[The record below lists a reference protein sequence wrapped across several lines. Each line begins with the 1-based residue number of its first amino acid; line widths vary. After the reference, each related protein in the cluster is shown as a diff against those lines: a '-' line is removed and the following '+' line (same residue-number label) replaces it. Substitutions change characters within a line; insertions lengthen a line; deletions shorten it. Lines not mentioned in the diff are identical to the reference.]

1 MIRIRTATQETD
13 LDPGRFRNLGELLAA
28 WQQEQPERMVVR
40 ELELDGQQYEAP
52 DPALFDSLCL
62 SRASE
67 ARIEAVSARS
77 VALSSLESA
86 AEYAPRVRDASLET
100 ALRFR
105 SGRSDLAAPLLAEL
119 MDALV
124 VLSSALAAASAE
136 LGDAAAELA
145 GLDSEL
151 DACLA
156 GLLGAHQRRDWIH
169 LADGLEFE
177 LTDLLDRWSE
187 RIQRIAPTTSAAA

>member
-1 MIRIRTATQETD
+1 MIHIRTESRESE
-13 LDPGRFRNLGELLAA
+13 LDPGHFRNLGELLAA
-28 WQQEQPERMVVR
+28 WQQQQPERMVVR
-40 ELELDGQQYEAP
+40 ELELDGQQYQAP
-52 DPALFDSLCL
+52 DPALFDALSL
-62 SRASE
+62 SRSSE

-105 SGRSDLAAPLLAEL
+105 SGRPDLAAPLLAEL
-119 MDALV
+119 MDALI
-124 VLSSALAAASAE
+124 VLSSALAAAGAE
-136 LGDAAAELA
+136 LGDAAAELV

-151 DACLA
+151 DGCLA
-156 GLLGAHQRRDWIH
+156 GLVGAHQRRDWID

-177 LTDLLDRWSE
+177 LASLLDGWSE
-187 RIQRIAPTTSAAA
+187 RIQRVAPGTGAAA